1 MIPMVG
7 VISMRHWPRSR
18 SFRLWIPLFLLWILL
33 LPLAILA
40 LPIFLVVCLIA
51 RVNPLEAMA
60 TFWAILS
67 GCRDTHIEI
76 NNQDAL
82 VLIRIL

>member
-1 MIPMVG
+1 
-7 VISMRHWPRSR
+7 
-18 SFRLWIPLFLLWILL
+18 
-33 LPLAILA
+33 

-51 RVNPLEAMA
+51 RVNPLEAMG

>member
-1 MIPMVG
+1 
-7 VISMRHWPRSR
+7 
-18 SFRLWIPLFLLWILL
+18 LL

-51 RVNPLEAMA
+51 RVNPLEAMG